1 MLERLKG
8 YVQNPVFLFILWMG
22 VGLACSL
29 SLMMK
34 GTYSNYVI
42 FSQSFWHAI
51 SSSPL
56 YVEGTEGFLS
66 VWYFFH
72 CVDFSFCGS
81 SQTVGDDPLVP
92 GELWFPLL
100 CYQQVRFEK
109 VAICCCYISFC
120 K

>member
-29 SLMMK
+29 SLMIK
-34 GTYSNYVI
+34 GTYI
-42 FSQSFWHAI
+42 FFSFICRI
-51 SSSPL
+51 SS
-56 YVEGTEGFLS
+56 GTKGFLS

-72 CVDFSFCGS
+72 CIDFSFCGS
-81 SQTVGDDPLVP
+81 SQTVGDGSLVH